1 MQPEAGGGAA
11 RRDRRDRAV
20 GTRRGEVGE
29 LLPLADP
36 LRRATRLRP
45 HRSDL
50 RRHGARTRSGR
61 GGDRDR
67 AGSRRRD
74 RCAERRSGP
83 GGDRLGARVHVQ
95 RRGRCRRGAGARP
108 DRGPPVDREAD
119 DPDQRAGGAPARAQ
133 AGPDALPRPRTTR
146 PGAGPGPDRAT
157 RITRRAD
164 AGAGRVRRP
173 ERCRAGGDR
182 GEPPRRRRGEAPRT
196 RREQPVLARAAFVE
210 ARSLQLRQRGSR
222 RPRQRRLRTL
232 HLPDPPLSRS
242 DRPSRAALGRRSK
255 RACADRARGL
265 GRRRALLRQ
274 GAGLDADRARR
285 RRRLRRLPAPARAVR
300 ARLGH
305 GLRGRGLR
313 RDLRGC
319 FHPVPW
325 SALRRIRGLLPGPA
339 HARRTVRDQRR
350 RIGADGNA
358 DGPSGRDRR
367 RDRGQGRVGR
377 GSPRPGRSDRR
388 RRADAPQAG
397 STAAVAG
404 GGGGGG
410 RNRNRRGSKGRR

>member
-1 MQPEAGGGAA
+1 MILTNEQVALLLERKRVPTLYRVHEQPDPARVQVLIEQLASLDVPTPALGESAGPSDAGRAAIEASRLVAA
-11 RRDRRDRAV
+11 EAK
-20 GTRRGEVGE
+20 RRG
-29 LLPLADP
+29 
-36 LRRATRLRP
+36 
-45 HRSDL
+45 
-50 RRHGARTRSGR
+50 HGASSLSSLVLRS
-61 GGDRDR
+61 
-67 AGSRRRD
+67 
-74 RCAERRSGP
+74 
-83 GGDRLGARVHVQ
+83 LK
-95 RRGRCRRGAGARP
+95 
-108 DRGPPVDREAD
+108 
-119 DPDQRAGGAPARAQ
+119 PARYSSTNEGH
-133 AGPDALPRPRTTR
+133 AGLGSAAYAHFTSPIRRYPDLIAH
-146 PGAGPGPDRAT
+146 
-157 RITRRAD
+157 
-164 AGAGRVRRP
+164 
-173 ERCRAGGDR
+173 R
-182 GEPPRRRRGEAPRT
+182 G
-196 RREQPVLARAAFVE
+196 
-210 ARSLQLRQRGSR
+210 
-222 RPRQRRLRTL
+222 
-232 HLPDPPLSRS
+232 
-242 DRPSRAALGRRSK
+242 AALGRRSK

-285 RRRLRRLPAPARAVR
+285 RRRLRRVPAPARAVR

-397 STAAVAG
+397 LDRRRRCRRR
-404 GGGGGG
+404 GGGG